1 MLIRR
6 VCGQSSLIIV
16 LVIKALDLACEQCGK
31 PQSRLFYYRIKVR
44 NMAIASSPSDSG
56 VIACVR
62 ACIVMEVRSLKTE
75 GIPATG
81 YMTAQEAQPDM
92 SDYLIL
98 RTGFVCTDSTAG

>member
-1 MLIRR
+1 
-6 VCGQSSLIIV
+6 
-16 LVIKALDLACEQCGK
+16 
-31 PQSRLFYYRIKVR
+31 
-44 NMAIASSPSDSG
+44 MAVASSPNDSG

-75 GIPATG
+75 GIPAAG
-81 YMTAQEAQPDM
+81 YMTAQEAQPGM